1 MTFNKT
7 GAAKDIGFAGLF
19 APLNSILGLLA
30 LTPANVS
37 AAPNGLWLQAG
48 FQKAKF
54 VFS

>member
-30 LTPANVS
+30 STPAAS
-37 AAPNGLWLQAG
+37 AGAEWALA
-48 FQKAKF
+48 ASR
-54 VFS
+54 FSES